1 MEEEPNLRVGPT
13 PPPKP
18 GEGRSRRVQSII
30 KAYNSGVVT
39 SGEEAS
45 EMSNP
50 GFKYSGYTSSRDRS
64 YRLTSLDRLAQRQK
78 LFEANGLNIDES
90 DNKSG
95 SETRVVS
102 HEVRLSTIEVKT
114 NSVNG
119 SKIGASSENLVN
131 GGGDADDGVSSLQSK
146 RELFFKAETPS
157 PSNSGQTIATAPTPT
172 GAITSLATNLQSRSA
187 TATPSVGLF
196 ANGSLSNPATSMP
209 SATITSNSVGVTG
222 ISSLKESLQSNKEN
236 HVAPQAPAPAPP
248 LKEIT
253 SSLGAKVEALKRELS
268 EDNRERERLK
278 ERDKAPSAPL
288 ASIQNL
294 QPPETKKFREV
305 DYVGFATLPNQVY
318 RRAVK
323 KGFEFTLMVV
333 GESGLGKSTLINSMF
348 LTDIYSQEYP
358 GPSLRTKKTVQV
370 EQCKVVLKEN
380 AVNLTLT
387 VVDTPGF
394 GDSVD
399 NSNWI
404 YWEPVDKRGGVCAN
418 EKGLYPIVPS
428 WQPIIDYIESKYE
441 EYLNSESRV
450 LRKQIPDNRVH
461 CCLYFIAPSG
471 HGLKPLDIECMK
483 RLHDKVNIIPVIAK
497 ADTLTPD
504 ECCHLKKQILNE
516 IAQNKIKI
524 YDFPEMID
532 EEANK
537 VQKPLRERV
546 PFAVVGANHV
556 FEVEGRKVRGRKY
569 PWGIVEVEFLDR
581 NEPSSKS
588 LRVENME
595 HCDFIPLRDMLIR
608 TNMSDLKEVTANIH
622 YENYRSRKLGGVH
635 TDGKPAKVSNKNP
648 LAQMEEE
655 RREHE
660 SKIKK
665 MESEMEQ
672 VFEMKVKEKTQK
684 LKDTEV
690 DMHRRHEQMKKGLEQ
705 QEVELMEKRA
715 AFEAEV
721 KEWENSNGV
730 TLAELRRKSLESSS
744 KEQVDGKENKKK
756 KKGLF

>member
-399 NSNWI
+399 NSN
-404 YWEPVDKRGGVCAN
+404 C
-418 EKGLYPIVPS
+418 

-569 PWGIVEVEFLDR
+569 PWGIVE
-581 NEPSSKS
+581 
-588 LRVENME
+588 VENME